1 MIEPTRM
8 HGSLSEKA
16 EAAFEQAARKVL
28 ERARQTG
35 TPVVVWA
42 DDHVA
47 ELSPE
52 QAAEDQPRKTRMN
65 ETDVN
70 ECIHE

>member
-1 MIEPTRM
+1 MIEPTKM
-8 HGSLSEKA
+8 NGSLSDKA

-35 TPVVVWA
+35 TPVVVWE

-52 QAAEDQPRKTRMN
+52 QAAKGQSRKTRTN
-65 ETDVN
+65 GTIVDEFN
-70 ECIHE
+70 LE

>member
-1 MIEPTRM
+1 MN
-8 HGSLSEKA
+8 GSLSDKA

-35 TPVVVWA
+35 TPVEVWK
-42 DDHVA
+42 DGHVA

-52 QAAEDQPRKTRMN
+52 QAAEAQP
-65 ETDVN
+65 
-70 ECIHE
+70 